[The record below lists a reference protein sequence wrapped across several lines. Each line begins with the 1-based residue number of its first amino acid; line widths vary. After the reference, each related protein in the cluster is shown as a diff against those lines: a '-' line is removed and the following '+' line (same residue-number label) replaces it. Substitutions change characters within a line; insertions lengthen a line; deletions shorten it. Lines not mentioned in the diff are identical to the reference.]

1 MEFSA
6 ITHYED
12 RKAADMLILPFFQEQ
27 KEAIEASTFTHLQPS
42 YAIPLLT
49 KDFAAKEGE
58 LLILYMDAKQEQRVA
73 LLGLGERSKLSV
85 ETLRRAYAALTKSC
99 LAKKIRSV
107 NMVVPKFEHLT
118 ADDVLRGI
126 LEGMLLTNYTFTKLK
141 KESQLEEPTAL
152 ISEINLIGIDHPN
165 HTLAL
170 VQKHLTICKSVYM
183 VRDLVNGNADD
194 VTPQHLEEV
203 ARHLAT
209 SLPQI
214 TVKTFTKKEIE
225 LEKLGLLLA
234 VNRGSNLDPAFIVLS
249 YQGAPDSEEHTVLI
263 GKGVTYDT
271 GGLNIKPTGSMESMK
286 CDMAGAALVLGVIR
300 AVATLGLPLNVSVVI
315 PSTEN
320 AICAQSFKPGDVYVS
335 HQGKSVEIG
344 NTDAEGRLIL
354 ADALSYTVKNL
365 KPTRIIDFAT
375 LTGAIDIAL
384 GPEASG
390 LFSNNTLLAN
400 QLYDA
405 GEETFERVWRLP
417 LYPEYRDTLRSE
429 IADIKNIGGRSGGS
443 IIAAIFLKEFVDETP
458 WAHLDI
464 ASSAFLSES
473 RRYHPKLSSGIGV
486 RLMVQFFENELK
498 NSEKREK

>member
-1 MEFSA
+1 MESSA
-6 ITHYED
+6 TTDFDD
-12 RKAADMLILPFFQEQ
+12 RKAAEMLVLPFCQEQ
-27 KEAIEASTFTHLQPS
+27 KEAVEASAFTKVQSS
-42 YAIPLLT
+42 YSIPLST
-49 KDFAAKEGE
+49 KDFVGKEGE
-58 LLILYMDAKQEQRVA
+58 LLILYADTKQEQRTA
-73 LLGLGERSKLSV
+73 LLGLGDRSKLSI
-85 ETLRRAYAALTKSC
+85 ETLRRAYAALAKNCIS
-99 LAKKIRSV
+99 KKIRSV
-107 NMVVPKFEHLT
+107 NVVVPKFENFST
-118 ADDVLRGI
+118 DDVLRGI
-126 LEGMLLTNYTFTKLK
+126 LEGILLANYEFTKLK
-141 KESQLEEPTAL
+141 KESQKEEPTTL
-152 ISEINLIGIDHPN
+152 LREINLIGVDNPN
-165 HTLAL
+165 HALAL
-170 VQKHLTICKSVYM
+170 VQKYLTICKSVYM

-194 VTPQHLEEV
+194 VTPQHLEEI

-214 TVKTFTKKEIE
+214 KVKTLTKREIE

-234 VNRGSNLDPAFIVLS
+234 VNRGSNLDPALIILT
-249 YQGAPDSEEHTVLI
+249 YQGAPESRDHTVLV

-271 GGLNIKPTGSMESMK
+271 GGLNIKPTGSMETMK

-300 AVATLGLPLNVSVVI
+300 AVATLGLPLNLSIVI

-320 AICAQSFKPGDVYVS
+320 AICSQSFKPGDVYIS
-335 HQGKSVEIG
+335 HNGKSVEIG

-365 KPTRIIDFAT
+365 NPTRIIDFAT

-384 GPEASG
+384 GPEATG
-390 LFSNNTLLAN
+390 LFSNNDLLAT

-405 GEETFERVWRLP
+405 GEETFERLWRLP
-417 LYPEYRDTLRSE
+417 LYSEYRDNLKSD

-443 IIAAIFLKEFVDETP
+443 IIAAIFLKEFVADLP

-473 RRYHPKLSSGIGV
+473 RRYLPKLSTGIGV

-498 NSEKREK
+498 KNA